1 MLNKSDIE
9 QIEIIQT
16 LFSYISFSMPNSFIA
31 QAESKQDLINLDSIS
46 SNSILF
52 SDTILIWTVN
62 TDYKSLL
69 EFIYRIQRL
78 LRNAFMGGFPLRG
91 TIEFDAIYHKPHI
104 IHTKSSYNH
113 YDLIVGPALMNA
125 YKMEQ
130 NFEWMG
136 CTLSNVC
143 VAEIQKVIVQNGFS
157 NVEDNEIFKN
167 NILIKYEPP
176 KKVGDVEELF
186 VINWVDFIVRG
197 IFKNNQIESLFI
209 KDIKHPL
216 MSWSEKRKIDNTN
229 NFINYVSENGFSNIP
244 IGTYSF

>member
-1 MLNKSDIE
+1 
-9 QIEIIQT
+9 
-16 LFSYISFSMPNSFIA
+16 MPNSFIA

-125 YKMEQ
+125 YKMEHE
-130 NFEWMG
+130 F
-136 CTLSNVC
+136 TKL
-143 VAEIQKVIVQNGFS
+143 
-157 NVEDNEIFKN
+157 
-167 NILIKYEPP
+167 
-176 KKVGDVEELF
+176 
-186 VINWVDFIVRG
+186 
-197 IFKNNQIESLFI
+197 
-209 KDIKHPL
+209 
-216 MSWSEKRKIDNTN
+216 
-229 NFINYVSENGFSNIP
+229 
-244 IGTYSF
+244 